1 MNTTGIALFGAISV
15 TAGAHAGF
23 NGWTAFARA
32 VDGYTVV
39 DVFAATT
46 TANHKLFN
54 VYDGTIS
61 TSASGGFFQ
70 AAGLAT
76 KTWKPDLT
84 SFTSTRESLDSF
96 MTVGAARYAGDPTV
110 YAGDTTAGDPN
121 FLAVPGAW
129 NATPASL
136 LAVSVPALAGWY
148 TTSPPSDTLL
158 AEDLS
163 QVSGERLGASGSHG
177 VWVGHLVLAGTDLR
191 TISWTAFAT
200 VKDLGTGVTQQL
212 AFSEVF
218 SVPAPGM
225 AAVLAVAGLAG
236 MRRRRA

>member
-1 MNTTGIALFGAISV
+1 MNTTQIALLGAATIA
-15 TAGAHAGF
+15 AGAHASF

-32 VDGYTVV
+32 IDGYTVV
-39 DVFAATT
+39 DVFAATS
-46 TANHKLFN
+46 TADHKLFN

-61 TSASGGFFQ
+61 TSAAGGFFQ

-84 SFTSTRESLDSF
+84 NFTSTRESLDSF
-96 MTVGAARYAGDPTV
+96 MTVGAARYEGDPTV

-121 FLAVPGAW
+121 FLAIPGAW

-136 LAVSVPALAGWY
+136 AAVSVPALAGWY

-163 QVSGERLGASGSHG
+163 QVSGERLGAAGSHG
-177 VWVGHLVLAGTDLR
+177 VWVGHLVLSGTANQS
-191 TISWTAFAT
+191 INWSAWGT
-200 VKDLGTGVTQQL
+200 VKDLSTGNTQQL
-212 AFSEVF
+212 LFTEVF
-218 SVPAPGM
+218 AVPAPGAM
-225 AAVLAVAGLAG
+225 GLLAVAGIAG
-236 MRRRRA
+236 ARRRRA